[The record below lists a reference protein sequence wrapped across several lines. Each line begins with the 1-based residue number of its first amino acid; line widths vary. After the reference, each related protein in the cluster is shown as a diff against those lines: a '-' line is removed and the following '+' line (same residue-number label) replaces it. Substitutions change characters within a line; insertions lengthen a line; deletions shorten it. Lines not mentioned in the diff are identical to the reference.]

1 MESYNIILAA
11 EEQFAREV
19 TLGVIV
25 SRPLTVWHYIIPGMF
40 IIDFLRRGSAI
51 RRYTKHFIYP
61 RKLAIDAAWALSEG
75 EDKFSLNS
83 RLEEDT
89 STWLNSLNLFS
100 PELVQTHLEL
110 IDVLTEHYSKLL
122 KADGD
127 TFDLL
132 IENAYKN
139 RDNFKVFIDQITA
152 AEKAV
157 DEKVIEKLG
166 GNEKVKEKISAEQQQ
181 IDKRRQKILDHIFQ
195 QP

>member
-25 SRPLTVWHYIIPGMF
+25 SRPLTVWQYMIPGMF

-61 RKLAIDAAWALSEG
+61 RKLAIDAARAISEG

-89 STWLNSLNLFS
+89 NTWLNSLNLFS

-122 KADGD
+122 KAEGD
-127 TFDLL
+127 TFYLL

-181 IDKRRQKILDHIFQ
+181 IDKRRQKILDDTFQ

>member
-1 MESYNIILAA
+1 MGSYNMIMAA

-61 RKLAIDAAWALSEG
+61 RKLAIDAARAISEG

-83 RLEEDT
+83 NLEKDT

-110 IDVLTEHYSKLL
+110 IDVLTEHYTKLL

-127 TFDLL
+127 TFYLL
-132 IENAYKN
+132 IKNAYKN

-181 IDKRRQKILDHIFQ
+181 IDNRRQKILDDTFQ
-195 QP
+195 

>member
-1 MESYNIILAA
+1 MILAA

-25 SRPLTVWHYIIPGMF
+25 SRPLTVWQYMIPGMF

-61 RKLAIDAAWALSEG
+61 RKLAIDAARAISEG

-89 STWLNSLNLFS
+89 NTWLNSLNLFS

-122 KADGD
+122 KAKGD
-127 TFDLL
+127 TFYLL

-157 DEKVIEKLG
+157 DEKVIERLG

-181 IDKRRQKILDHIFQ
+181 IDKRRQKILDDTFQ